1 MSSNR
6 DRLGGIIHIYQ
17 KYDPVEF
24 PSPTAEPPDL
34 VTPAMEHLL
43 TFGSMRELTEEEL
56 ARAVRLDPRQ
66 IANLGPSIDALMA
79 MLRERKRRILETYET
94 DTVQGESE
102 RAFRH
107 QAEDVQPPGKLAQR
121 FHRAVREEQLH
132 DLEQLWFAA

>member
-1 MSSNR
+1 MRALDMTANK
-6 DRLGGIIHIYQ
+6 DHLGGIIHVYQ

-43 TFGSMRELTEEEL
+43 AYGSMRELTEEEL

-66 IANLGPSIDALMA
+66 IANLGPSIEALME

-94 DTVQGESE
+94 DTVQTDAEKAYRG
-102 RAFRH
+102 
-107 QAEDVQPPGKLAQR
+107 QAQEMQPPGKLSQ
-121 FHRAVREEQLH
+121 
-132 DLEQLWFAA
+132 